1 MRIFKYLIGIWT
13 AIAVYSIFSFLSGPN
28 SISSYNQLL
37 LEREKQIANLN
48 ELEIINE
55 ELEKERNN
63 LLFDYDTLMVHARQI
78 GYAQEDERF
87 IRIVGLENIKT
98 APIITG
104 KVYLVREADYI
115 SDKKI
120 KITAL
125 CSGLIV
131 FSFFLMLDLVEF
143 TTSRLNK
150 TGNSREYGV

>member
-1 MRIFKYLIGIWT
+1 VRIFKYLIGIWT